1 MDAQELANA
10 LRDRRKSL
18 HLTQPGLAAL
28 AGCSERFVR
37 ELESGKPGI
46 RLDKL
51 QQVLD
56 VLGLELRVEPRRTG

>member
-1 MDAQELANA
+1 MDQHRLAKTV
-10 LRDRRKSL
+10 RDRRRSL
-18 HLTQPGLAAL
+18 DLTQPGLAAL

-51 QQVLD
+51 RQVLD
-56 VLGLELRVEPRRTG
+56 VLGLELRIESRPTT

>member
-1 MDAQELANA
+1 MDPQQLGQHLKRRRRS
-10 LRDRRKSL
+10 LR
-18 HLTQPGLAAL
+18 LTQPGLASL

-37 ELESGKPGI
+37 ELESGKPGV

-56 VLGLELRVEPRRTG
+56 VLGLELHIEPRSTT